1 MSISLVIKELL
12 HFKFLYLNLHACLLS
27 DKQEEVTDEPRYFI
41 ENEAKVYEDVTV
53 EPDDTRK
60 KELKTTAPTYANVDR
75 SV

>member
-1 MSISLVIKELL
+1 M
-12 HFKFLYLNLHACLLS
+12 
-27 DKQEEVTDEPRYFI
+27 TDEPRYFI
-41 ENEAKVYEDVTV
+41 ENEVKVYEDVTV